1 MKQDNKTTREI
12 ALEWFTNLP
21 FDESL
26 NLMFKFYPTREDFD
40 KLTYSEKVELIY
52 LSEHPDQTKK
62 EADLT
67 EGSPDSTNPV
77 HSFLVEEN
85 RRLKEENKTLVAAL
99 DMVARIFIYC
109 QKNEFGVKDKIKATE
124 LAVKSL
130 TAAGIMTIGETFE
143 PKK

>member
-1 MKQDNKTTREI
+1 
-12 ALEWFTNLP
+12 
-21 FDESL
+21 
-26 NLMFKFYPTREDFD
+26 
-40 KLTYSEKVELIY
+40 
-52 LSEHPDQTKK
+52 
-62 EADLT
+62 
-67 EGSPDSTNPV
+67 
-77 HSFLVEEN
+77 
-85 RRLKEENKTLVAAL
+85 LVAAL

>member
-1 MKQDNKTTREI
+1 MKQYNFIPDNCRPD
-12 ALEWFTNLP
+12 N
-21 FDESL
+21 
-26 NLMFKFYPTREDFD
+26 FKVTSINKGEYMGD
-40 KLTYSEKVELIY
+40 TYSWSSNAKGWFKDTPTIA
-52 LSEHPDQTKK
+52 EHPEQAVK

-67 EGSPDSTNPV
+67 NDSHENTNPT
-77 HSFLVEEN
+77 HLFLAEEN